1 LPTVEGLRDPRGL
14 SGWSELREMAR
25 LAEQVGFDTL
35 FVPDH
40 LILRASA
47 YWGIDGG
54 QSRGTWEAWTM
65 LAALAEAT
73 SRIELGPYVSASS
86 FRQPTLLAKIA
97 ATVDEVSGGRL
108 VLGLGSGSHQ
118 PEYAAFGYE
127 WDHLASRFDEA
138 LQVLV
143 PLLRDGHVDFAGRYY
158 TARDCE
164 LLPRG
169 PRPNGPPIWI
179 AAFGPRMMRLTARW
193 ADAFNTSWHADPLAL
208 AEPLSELDAAC
219 RDVGRDPATIARTI
233 GTLVSFENETDPP
246 GRASLRGTPEQIA
259 DGMRA
264 LGAAGAT
271 HITCMLAPATG
282 QAIEQFALVIAQL
295 RQH

>member
-1 LPTVEGLRDPRGL
+1 LPAVEGLREPRRL

-47 YWGIDGG
+47 YWGVDGG
-54 QSRGTWEAWTM
+54 PSRGTWEAWTL

-73 SRIELGPYVSASS
+73 SQIELGPYVSANS
-86 FRQPTLLAKIA
+86 FRQPTLLAKMA
-97 ATVDEVSGGRL
+97 VTVDEVSGGRL
-108 VLGLGSGSHQ
+108 VLGLGSGSHE
-118 PEYAAFGYE
+118 PEYAAFGFE

-143 PLLRDGHVDFAGRYY
+143 PLLRDGQVDFAGRYY

-169 PRPNGPPIWI
+169 PRPGGPPIWI
-179 AAFGPRMMRLTARW
+179 AAFGPRMIRLTARW
-193 ADAFNTSWHADPLAL
+193 ADAFNTSWHADPSAL
-208 AEPLSELDAAC
+208 VGPFSKLDAAC
-219 RDVGRDPATIARTI
+219 NDVGRDPSTIARTI
-233 GTLVSFENETDPP
+233 GTLVSFDDNEPDPP
-246 GRASLRGTPEQIA
+246 GRPSLRGTPEHIA
-259 DGMRA
+259 EGIRA

-271 HITCMLAPATG
+271 HITCMLTPATRRG
-282 QAIEQFALVIAQL
+282 IEQFARVIE
-295 RQH
+295 RI